1 MMASLRAKRGNLDGR
16 AAASRLLRPPG
27 TPDLAGGRPGVLAMI
42 PMLVYMPIQ
51 HGRTAL
57 PNSAASPLPGI
68 PDSAAGRLGQIPS
81 KLLIYGIF
89 PILEGRLSGAG
100 RDFLPDGRGNSDD
113 PLVAQRGD
121 FARVVAEGAEDF
133 VGVLA
138 EQRCRPAVGARGL
151 GELDRR
157 RRQRQRVAQ
166 PGVAD
171 LFEE

>member
-68 PDSAAGRLGQIPS
+68 PDSAAGRLGQILS
-81 KLLIYGIF
+81 KLLIYGLF
-89 PILEGRLSGAG
+89 LMLEGRFSRAG
-100 RDFLPDGRGNSDD
+100 SDFLPDGRGNSDD
-113 PLVAQRGD
+113 PLA
-121 FARVVAEGAEDF
+121 A
-133 VGVLA
+133 
-138 EQRCRPAVGARGL
+138 
-151 GELDRR
+151 
-157 RRQRQRVAQ
+157 
-166 PGVAD
+166 
-171 LFEE
+171 